1 MVFKNYT
8 RTSINWQ
15 LTTTK
20 LGRLSHTQLKN
31 SSKIWTI
38 ELFILKVAT
47 KTSCHL
53 PYLSNILKLSRIYEQ
68 YLIEIEL
75 YTLTVVSNRA
85 LFVTFITSCLIWNYS
100 GSCGSQTFRIAQ
112 ENKCRIFY
120 QCQLLVFL
128 SASNFLFILQNL

>member
-1 MVFKNYT
+1 MKEYINMVFKNYT
-8 RTSINWQ
+8 RT
-15 LTTTK
+15 TK
-20 LGRLSHTQLKN
+20 LGQLAHTQLRN

-47 KTSCHL
+47 KTSYHL

-75 YTLTVVSNRA
+75 YILNAVSNRA

>member
-1 MVFKNYT
+1 M
-8 RTSINWQ
+8 
-15 LTTTK
+15 TTTK
-20 LGRLSHTQLKN
+20 LGHLAHTQLRN

-47 KTSCHL
+47 KTSYHL

-75 YTLTVVSNRA
+75 YILNAVSNRA

-120 QCQLLVFL
+120 QCHCWSFSLHPTFY
-128 SASNFLFILQNL
+128 LFYKTYNLPLFTQQPA